1 VRTAAKRDTNERA
14 IIEALETAGYA
25 VQRLSEPGVPDLLV
39 YGWNGRHCG
48 ARCEYWLLEVKMPGE
63 KLTQAQV
70 KWHAA
75 WPGNVSVVHTP
86 EEALAAV
93 R

>member
-1 VRTAAKRDTNERA
+1 MSFRVKVKRDGNEAA
-14 IIEALETAGYA
+14 IAEALRAAGYA
-25 VQRLSEPGVPDLLV
+25 VQTLEQGKGVPDLLV
-39 YGWNGRHCG
+39 CGPDGR
-48 ARCEYWLLEVKMPGE
+48 LSMLEVKQPGE

-75 WPGNVSVVHTP
+75 WPGRVYVVHTP